1 MKVPDRHPPTI
12 APDLTSQKWALVMV
26 MTCFFLLAGLVIVLQ
41 KYDPVKHK
49 LYPRC
54 SFHVVTGLHCPG
66 CGGLRSMHHL
76 TNGRLATAFQNHPAF
91 VLSLPLWG
99 WILGAWGMEWWRT
112 GRVPSLFT
120 QHYSGR
126 LLIATAGLFL
136 FLGILRNLPWKPFQQ
151 LVPPEKVEFI
161 NRQP

>member
-1 MKVPDRHPPTI
+1 MKVSDRHSPTI
-12 APDLTSQKWALVMV
+12 APDLMSQKWALVLV

-41 KYDPVKHK
+41 KYDPVEHK

-99 WILGAWGMEWWRT
+99 WILGAWGMEW
-112 GRVPSLFT
+112 
-120 QHYSGR
+120 
-126 LLIATAGLFL
+126 
-136 FLGILRNLPWKPFQQ
+136 
-151 LVPPEKVEFI
+151 
-161 NRQP
+161 

>member
-1 MKVPDRHPPTI
+1 MTGPKRQPPMI
-12 APDLTSQKWALVMV
+12 APALMSQKWAIVLV
-26 MTCFFLLAGLVIVLQ
+26 TICFLLLAGLLVVLQ
-41 KYDPVKHK
+41 QYDPVEHK

-54 SFHVVTGLHCPG
+54 SFHAATGLHCPG
-66 CGGLRSMHHL
+66 CGGLRSVHHL

-99 WILGAWGMEWWRT
+99 WILGAWGKEWWRI
-112 GRVPSLFT
+112 GSVPSLFT
-120 QHYSGR
+120 QRHSSK

-151 LVPPEKVEFI
+151 LAPPEKVATTS
-161 NRQP
+161 RKP